1 MNTSTLKTGLA
12 LLSTGW
18 TVVAGAETL
27 IHYHLDDLAVGT
39 RGTKDTVFV
48 NAANRGTHDGKAVT
62 FDGGKQD
69 DYTWLYPIGTNG
81 LPEVWRYFD
90 PVKNAAHDA
99 GRAVFVKF
107 NNSSQYNW
115 GAAVNADAVA
125 LSSFTVET
133 YFRYVDL
140 WGDKTKIWQ
149 TLLYKKPSTASSAL
163 QVLILEGRLLF
174 YVGEKPMLTSPGTY
188 NDEQWHHVA
197 CTYDKGANVL
207 KIYADYELLKEVTLD
222 SRDSLAGDGESFY
235 AGLRGPD
242 GSSGYATF
250 TGSLAEFRL
259 SDTVLTPAQFIRAEK
274 GDGSTLAWLA
284 PGVAAEPEPEPA
296 YAQPDLSHSAYTL
309 SDDVD
314 GATLYDGA
322 FDATGVAGRKSFAFS
337 GDSNAGG
344 FVVTDVERSFAV
356 NSFTAEI
363 GFKFPQEAWRDFSK
377 DRVYLFC
384 HSSQWYVWCNRT
396 DGRIYVGDCNFN
408 MVATLPAT
416 AWDDGAWHRLAV
428 VSDRENTETRV
439 YLDGRLVARAASVL
453 GLAAETIAD
462 KIYVNCGCWG
472 DYTEFSCKSG
482 NLNDIRL
489 TRKALK
495 PSEFLMTKRV
505 DGETLVWAPFDGKS
519 DALVEAFVEAPSLSG
534 AATLVGANAGELRDA
549 DGNRLRE
556 KNRGSLSLMTGAGA
570 YSRLSLLERPDQTVE
585 LFLRGSADV
594 GTDLVALQGVK
605 GGQTNAVWSLRQTA
619 DGLKVVVAGQDVA
632 SASQLS
638 EAWSHIAIVFA
649 PSADGATTAVTVYR
663 DYEVAGT
670 GTFSGAL
677 AVDGL
682 ADSSLAFGAFMG
694 NVDEVRVTRGTL
706 APEKFL
712 RAHRLG
718 FAVIVR

>member
-48 NAANRGTHDGKAVT
+48 NAANPGTRDGKAVT
-62 FDGGKQD
+62 FNGGEQTD
-69 DYTWLYPIGTNG
+69 STWLYPIGTNG
-81 LPEVWRYFD
+81 LPEAWRYFD

-115 GAAVNADAVA
+115 GTAVNADAVA

-140 WGDKTKIWQ
+140 WGGKKQVWQ
-149 TLLYKKPSTASSAL
+149 TLLYKKPSTESNAL
-163 QVLILEGRLLF
+163 QVLILNGKLLF
-174 YVGEKPMLTSPGTY
+174 HVGAKQVLTSPGTY

-222 SRDSLAGDGESFY
+222 SGDSLAGDGESFY

-242 GSSGYATF
+242 GNPGYATF

-284 PGVAAEPEPEPA
+284 PGVAAEPVPP
-296 YAQPDLSHSAYTL
+296 QPDLSHSAYTL

-363 GFKFPQEAWRDFSK
+363 GFKFPQEAWRGFSK

-505 DGETLVWAPFDGKS
+505 DGETLVWAPFDDKS

-534 AATLVGANAGELRDA
+534 AAKLVGANAGELRDA

-585 LFLRGSADV
+585 FFLRGSADV
-594 GTDLVALQGVK
+594 GTDLVALQGVT

-670 GTFSGAL
+670 GAFSGAL

>member
-12 LLSTGW
+12 LLSAGW

-48 NAANRGTHDGKAVT
+48 NAANPGTRDGKAVT
-62 FDGGKQD
+62 FNGGEQTD
-69 DYTWLYPIGTNG
+69 SSWLYPIGING
-81 LPEVWRYFD
+81 LPEAWRYFD

-115 GAAVNADAVA
+115 SGAVNADAVA

-140 WGDKTKIWQ
+140 WGDKNKIWQ
-149 TLLYKKPSTASSAL
+149 TLLYKKPSTASKAL
-163 QVLILEGRLLF
+163 QVLILNGQLLF
-174 YVGEKPMLTSPGTY
+174 HVGAKQILTSPGTY

-222 SRDSLAGDGESFY
+222 SGDSLAGDGESFY
-235 AGLRGPD
+235 AGQRGPD
-242 GSSGYATF
+242 GSPGYATF

-396 DGRIYVGDCNFN
+396 DGRICVGDCNFN

-556 KNRGSLSLMTGAGA
+556 KNRGSLSLRAGAGA

-585 LFLRGSADV
+585 LFLRGSADA
-594 GTDLVALQGVK
+594 GTDLVALQGVT

-619 DGLKVVVAGQDVA
+619 DGLKVVVAGQAVA

-670 GTFSGAL
+670 GAFSGAL

>member
-12 LLSTGW
+12 LLSAGW

-27 IHYHLDDLAVGT
+27 IHYHLDDLAVGK
-39 RGTKDTVFV
+39 RGTKDTVFD
-48 NAANRGTHDGKAVT
+48 NAANPGTRDGKAVT
-62 FDGGKQD
+62 FNGSTQD

-81 LPEVWRYFD
+81 LPEAWRYFD

-115 GAAVNADAVA
+115 GGAVNAGAVA

-133 YFRYVDL
+133 FFRYVDL
-140 WGDKTKIWQ
+140 WEGKNQVWQ
-149 TLLYKKPSTASSAL
+149 MLLYKKPSTASSAL
-163 QVLILEGRLLF
+163 QVLILNGRLLF
-174 YVGEKPMLTSPGTY
+174 YVGAKQVLTSPGTY

-207 KIYADYELLKEVTLD
+207 KIYADYKLLKEVTLD
-222 SRDSLAGDGESFY
+222 SGVSLAGDGESFY

-284 PGVAAEPEPEPA
+284 PGVAADPVPP
-296 YAQPDLSHSAYTL
+296 QPDLSHSAYTL

-384 HSSQWYVWCNRT
+384 HSQQWYVWCNQT
-396 DGRIYVGDCNFN
+396 DGRICVGDSTWKT
-408 MVATLPAT
+408 VASLPAT

-453 GLAAETIAD
+453 GGAAETIAD

-472 DYTEFSCKSG
+472 DYKEYSCKSG

-505 DGETLVWAPFDGKS
+505 DGETLVWAPFDDKS

-549 DGNRLRE
+549 DGNCLRE
-556 KNRGSLSLMTGAGA
+556 KNRGSLSLRAGAGA

-585 LFLRGSADV
+585 FFLRGSADD

-605 GGQTNAVWSLRQTA
+605 GTVTNAVWALRQTA

-632 SASQLS
+632 SAGQLS
-638 EAWSHIAIVFA
+638 DEWSHMAIVFA
-649 PSADGATTAVTVYR
+649 PSADGATTSVTVYR

-670 GTFSGAL
+670 GAFSGAL

-718 FAVIVR
+718 FALIVR

>member
-48 NAANRGTHDGKAVT
+48 NAANPGTRDGKAVT
-62 FDGGKQD
+62 FNGGEQTD
-69 DYTWLYPIGTNG
+69 STWLYPIGTNG

-115 GAAVNADAVA
+115 SAAVNADAVA

-140 WGDKTKIWQ
+140 WGDKKKIWQ

-163 QVLILEGRLLF
+163 QVLILNGRLLF
-174 YVGEKPMLTSPGTY
+174 YVGAKQVLTSPGTY

-207 KIYADYELLKEVTLD
+207 KIYADYKLLKEVTLD
-222 SRDSLAGDGESFY
+222 SGVSLAGDGESFY

-284 PGVAAEPEPEPA
+284 PGVAAEPVPP
-296 YAQPDLSHSAYTL
+296 QPDLSHSAYTL

-363 GFKFPQEAWRDFSK
+363 GFKFPQEAWRGFSE
-377 DRVYLFC
+377 DCVYLFC
-384 HSSQWYVWCNRT
+384 HSGQWYVWCKQT
-396 DGRIYVGDCNFN
+396 DGRIDVLDSTYKR
-408 MVATLPAT
+408 VATLPAT

-453 GLAAETIAD
+453 GRAAETIAD

-472 DYTEFSCKSG
+472 GYTAYSCKSG

-505 DGETLVWAPFDGKS
+505 DGETLVWAPFDDKS

-556 KNRGSLSLMTGAGA
+556 KNRGSLSLRSGAGA

-594 GTDLVALQGVK
+594 GTDLVALQGVT
-605 GGQTNAVWSLRQTA
+605 GGQANAVWSLRQTA
-619 DGLKVVVAGQDVA
+619 DGLKVIVAGQDVA

-638 EAWSHIAIVFA
+638 EEWSHIAIVFA
-649 PSADGATTAVTVYR
+649 PSADGATTSVTVYR

-670 GTFSGAL
+670 GAFSGAL

-712 RAHRLG
+712 RAHCLG

>member
-48 NAANRGTHDGKAVT
+48 NAANPGTRDGKAVT
-62 FDGGKQD
+62 FDGGVQTD
-69 DYTWLYPIGTNG
+69 STWLYPIGTNG
-81 LPEVWRYFD
+81 LPEAWHYFD

-99 GRAVFVKF
+99 GRAVFVNF
-107 NNSSQYNW
+107 NNSDQYNW
-115 GAAVNADAVA
+115 SGAVNADAVA

-140 WGDKTKIWQ
+140 WGDMNKIWQ
-149 TLLYKKPSTASSAL
+149 TLLYKKPSNASSAL
-163 QVLILEGRLLF
+163 QVLILNGKLLF
-174 YVGEKPMLTSPGTY
+174 HVGAKQVLTSPGTY

-242 GSSGYATF
+242 GSPGYATF

-274 GDGSTLAWLA
+274 GDGLTLAWLA
-284 PGVAAEPEPEPA
+284 PGVAAEPVPP
-296 YAQPDLSHSAYTL
+296 QPDLSHSAYTL

-363 GFKFPQEAWRDFSK
+363 GFKFPQEAWRGFSE
-377 DRVYLFC
+377 DCVYLFC
-384 HSSQWYVWCNRT
+384 HSGQWYVWCKQA
-396 DGRIYVGDCNFN
+396 DGRIEVLDSTFKT
-408 MVATLPAT
+408 VASLPAT

-439 YLDGRLVARAASVL
+439 YLDGRLVARVASVL

-519 DALVEAFVEAPSLSG
+519 DALVEAFVEAPALSG
-534 AATLVGANAGELRDA
+534 AAKLVGANAGELRDA

-585 LFLRGSADV
+585 FFLRGSADV

-670 GTFSGAL
+670 GAFSGAL